1 MSKNPYNLPDS
12 ILRDVTPTSR
22 ADQWTHKAKN
32 RGRVSYTKNV
42 VYLHKNDVGGEE
54 AKEHAMKHLRLMKER
69 YGSDVRHIH
78 VKPKYERGVDKYG
91 RRNVEA
97 NGVHIIQAKISPKRN
112 LEVYHHYPA
121 EEGTL

>member
-12 ILRDVTPTSR
+12 IQRDVTPISR
-22 ADQWTHKAKN
+22 AQQWTYKDKN
-32 RGRVSYTKNV
+32 RGRVSYTKHV
-42 VYLHKNDVGGEE
+42 VYSHPNDVGGEE
-54 AKEHAMKHLRLMKER
+54 AKELTMKHLRLMKER

-78 VKPKYERGVDKYG
+78 VRPKYGRGEDKYG

-97 NGVHIIQAKISPKRN
+97 NGVHIIKAKVAPNRY
-112 LEVYHHYPA
+112 LHVYHHYPA